1 MGSKL
6 YLNEKFI
13 IDEYN
18 NGKSSIEISKL
29 LNVSKPTILVI
40 LRKHNVIKK
49 RDRCHRLKIVQ
60 EENKYIIYRKC
71 PKCKEDVKVSS
82 PHPTITC
89 RNYFKIINK
98 GSLCKRCSL
107 ESQKGMF
114 NPFYGKKHSKDTLD
128 KISKTISNNPP
139 KQGPVSNKEKKLLTE
154 LKKRKHNPI
163 GSYSVGKYICDIYI
177 EKYNLIIEFNG
188 DYWHCNPLKYSS
200 DYLHPHKKKLSKEI
214 WDEDKLRIDNIKKYG
229 YNLEVIWESEF
240 NDFNCINKIIDK
252 YERKN

>member
-18 NGKSSIEISKL
+18 NGKSSIEISKS

-60 EENKYIIYRKC
+60 VENKYIIYRKC
-71 PKCKEDVKVSS
+71 PKCGEDVKVSS

-107 ESQKGMF
+107 ESQKGEY
-114 NPFYGKKHSKDTLD
+114 NPFYGKKHSKETKYIMSKNHHKRRNMINIENGTVFYNLLELSLFLKCSRTKAC
-128 KISKTISNNPP
+128 KI
-139 KQGPVSNKEKKLLTE
+139 VSKEKT
-154 LKKRKHNPI
+154 
-163 GSYSVGKYICDIYI
+163 Y
-177 EKYNLIIEFNG
+177 
-188 DYWHCNPLKYSS
+188 
-200 DYLHPHKKKLSKEI
+200 
-214 WDEDKLRIDNIKKYG
+214 
-229 YNLEVIWESEF
+229 
-240 NDFNCINKIIDK
+240 K
-252 YERKN
+252 YE